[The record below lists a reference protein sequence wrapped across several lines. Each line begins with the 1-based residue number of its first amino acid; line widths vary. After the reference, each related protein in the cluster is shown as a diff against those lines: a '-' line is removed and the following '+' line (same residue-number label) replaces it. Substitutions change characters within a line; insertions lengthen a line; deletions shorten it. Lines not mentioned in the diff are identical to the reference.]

1 MSNLGLPRKRR
12 YSWLPEQH
20 PSAISTIS
28 TPASTD
34 HTTAHPA
41 KPVKGSKSSTT
52 ASHRLVLDA
61 KLKSTT
67 LNAPTARGT
76 VTHRNR
82 AHKQPN
88 GVVSA
93 HTAKSLLKSPPSPT
107 SDPVLRYLLES
118 DSDENGVPAS
128 GKKRPRAS
136 GSRGRASASDVSS
149 AAQPA
154 TDKASDLSSSK
165 TAPGS
170 TRSLLTYRLRHSVMN
185 EGYDDLW
192 NAPLDHPALNVLS
205 NGHGPPP
212 KEPTTDSRA
221 PSVDPNHPPS
231 PRSYR
236 PPPVPQG
243 ESPSPAI
250 KNLQPTASVTAR
262 PIAKAGAGSALKL
275 PNLNPHLKYTSFP
288 SYTPIN
294 TKAIGSNYMKSAQA
308 YRGVPGK
315 GMPPKSGQ
323 SAAVLTSSPAV
334 DQDISPGT
342 SGEMQTLIIHPG
354 SRYLRIGRAQD
365 IYPKAVPHVI
375 ARLTTTRNLAAGASP
390 KLRDAM
396 EVDSFLEHGTASST
410 PHTAKGSAES
420 DEAQNIMDAVWDT
433 MDEELRQRLKDA
445 KRRPVSNADYLV
457 TSFNRK
463 ATPEIISDHN
473 DPYRVEWT
481 DTANRPDH
489 FVGNHALRIPTIRST
504 AAPPVVTQDSQ
515 DTLSPASSKDYAL
528 RWPIQHG
535 EFNTLDYTSL
545 NAVLGDLATIWT
557 ESIETEL
564 QIPRQEF
571 NRWSVVLVVPDLY
584 QPNQVEA
591 LVQLALNH
599 LQFRRVLIQQESVC
613 VTFGA
618 GISSACVVDVGA
630 QQTSAVCVEDGYCL
644 PTTRVSVKYGGDDI
658 TRAFTELLLRRH
670 FPYAEVDLNRTY
682 DWQLMDD
689 LKEKYCS
696 LNESDVTVQVYDFVV
711 RVPQQEARK
720 FQLKVYDEPFLAS
733 MALFY
738 PRLIPLLYPAAFP
751 SQKLIGASAPS
762 VLSANNFTIDGGSTH
777 SHTFGLTRF
786 GKVPMVLV
794 PAEPVP
800 DPISNTNGEVQSSVS
815 SKPGALVNGSA
826 APTNERAESA
836 AAPESVR
843 STPGPQGGPAS
854 STANTPAATPLLAP
868 IDDRTKVGEAASTDG
883 VPPEAQWVSCP
894 DDRAPYSLFPLDQAI
909 THCIAHAGPEERC
922 KRYYGNIVL
931 VGGGCALTPGFAPF
945 LERRLMQVRPPHLHG
960 IEKIQVAP
968 SPRNMDPRVLSWKG
982 GSVLCKLDIANELW
996 ITPDEWRELGTKCF
1010 RDRLLFIW

>member
-28 TPASTD
+28 SAASAD
-34 HTTAHPA
+34 HTAAQPA
-41 KPVKGSKSSTT
+41 KPVKASKSSTT
-52 ASHRLVLDA
+52 TSHHLESDA
-61 KLKSTT
+61 RLKSTT
-67 LNAPTARGT
+67 LSTSTTTRGPP
-76 VTHRNR
+76 THRSR
-82 AHKQPN
+82 THKQSN
-88 GVVSA
+88 GTASA
-93 HTAKSLLKSPPSPT
+93 RTAKSLLQSPPSPT

-118 DSDENGVPAS
+118 DSDENGVPVS
-128 GKKRPRAS
+128 GKKRTRTN
-136 GSRGRASASDVSS
+136 GSRGRTSASDASS
-149 AAQPA
+149 ATLPLPP
-154 TDKASDLSSSK
+154 TDKAGDTSSGKAAS
-165 TAPGS
+165 GS
-170 TRSLLTYRLRHSVMN
+170 TRSLLTYRLGHSAAGHSGMD
-185 EGYDDLW
+185 EGYDQSW
-192 NAPLDHPALNVLS
+192 HIPLDSALNVLS
-205 NGHGPPP
+205 NGHQLLPI
-212 KEPTTDSRA
+212 EPTTESRA
-221 PSVDPNHPPS
+221 PSVDPN
-231 PRSYR
+231 R
-236 PPPVPQG
+236 PPPVPHG
-243 ESPSPAI
+243 ESASPAV
-250 KNLQPTASVTAR
+250 KTLQPTTSGSARHTAKIGASV
-262 PIAKAGAGSALKL
+262 ALKL

-294 TKAIGSNYMKSAQA
+294 SKAIGSSYLKSAQA
-308 YRGVPGK
+308 YRGVPGRGIPSK
-315 GMPPKSGQ
+315 PAQATAEVASL
-323 SAAVLTSSPAV
+323 SAPEQVA
-334 DQDISPGT
+334 SPGA

-354 SRYLRIGRAQD
+354 SRYLRIGKAQD

-375 ARLTTTRNLAAGASP
+375 ARLTATLNVTTDTTPQTG
-390 KLRDAM
+390 DVM
-396 EVDSFLEHGTASST
+396 EVDGPAENGTSSST
-410 PHTAKGSAES
+410 PHTVKDSAES
-420 DEAQNIMDAVWDT
+420 EEAQNAVDAVWDM

-463 ATPEIISDHN
+463 ARPETISDHN

-481 DTANRPDH
+481 DTTGRPDH
-489 FVGNHALRIPTIRST
+489 FVGIHALRIPTIRST
-504 AAPPVVTQDSQ
+504 AVQPSAPHDSS
-515 DTLSPASSKDYAL
+515 DTLTAAGAKDYAL

-535 EFNTLDYTSL
+535 EFNTLDYSSL

-571 NRWSVVLVVPDLY
+571 GRWSVVLVVPDLY

-591 LVQLALNH
+591 LVQLVLNH
-599 LQFRRVLIQQESVC
+599 LQFRRVLLQQESVC

-630 QQTSAVCVEDGYCL
+630 QQTSVVCVEDGYCL

-658 TRAFTELLLRRH
+658 TRAFTELLRRRH

-682 DWQLMDD
+682 DWQLMDG

-738 PRLIPLLYPAAFP
+738 PRLIPLLYPVAFP
-751 SQKLIGASAPS
+751 SQKLIGSTSPS

-777 SHTFGLTRF
+777 LHTFGLTRF

-794 PAEPVP
+794 PVEPVSETLSSANGDVQP
-800 DPISNTNGEVQSSVS
+800 NTSGRPEGS
-815 SKPGALVNGSA
+815 VNGST
-826 APTNERAESA
+826 APTNDAAEPA

-843 STPGPQGGPAS
+843 STPGPQGGPV

-868 IDDRTKVGEAASTDG
+868 VDDRPKAGEAAPTDSISQE
-883 VPPEAQWVSCP
+883 PQWVSYP
-894 DDRAPYSLFPLDQAI
+894 DDRAPYSLLPLDQAI
-909 THCIAHAGPEERC
+909 THCISHAGPEERC

-945 LERRLMQVRPPHLHG
+945 LERRLMLMRPPHLQG

-996 ITPDEWRELGTKCF
+996 ITPGEWRELGTKCF